1 MMPKAEFERLNQ
13 MALKRGGPFKVLI
26 VDDEKWVRETFKDF
40 CELTSAF
47 DVEMAFS
54 GAEAID
60 KVRLNDYDLVT
71 VDLIM
76 PELSGLDVLSEIKR
90 VSPQV
95 PVMIITGNATEK
107 LVNQAGLM
115 GACRVLYKPV
125 VLETFI
131 SEIAST
137 LIK

>member
-1 MMPKAEFERLNQ
+1 MPHAEFERLNQ
-13 MALKRGGPFKVLI
+13 MALQRGEPFRVLI
-26 VDDEKWVRETFKDF
+26 VDDEKWVRETFRDF
-40 CELTSAF
+40 CGLTSAF

-60 KVRLNDYDLVT
+60 KVRVNKYDLVT

-90 VSPQV
+90 ISPHL
-95 PVMIITGNATEK
+95 PVMIITGNATDK
-107 LVNQAGLM
+107 LINQAGLM

-131 SEIAST
+131 AEIAST